1 MSPLLNSNSA
11 ADIAYKGALKMKDL
25 SGGCRCGAIRYSCFC
40 EPLAVS
46 YCYCRDCQKTSGG
59 PFCNYAVVP
68 AESVKLTQGMPRSH
82 RVIADSGNEVTRE
95 FCGICGAPLFAKNG
109 VVFVLAVGSLD
120 DPKQAK
126 PTIAIWLDSA
136 QPWAPIPNDVARF
149 NGNPPITLG
158 G

>member
-1 MSPLLNSNSA
+1 
-11 ADIAYKGALKMKDL
+11 MKDL
-25 SGGCRCGAIRYSCFC
+25 SGGCRCGTIRYSCFC

-68 AESVKLTQGMPRSH
+68 AESVKLTKGMPKSH
-82 RVIADSGNEVTRE
+82 RVVADSGNEVIRE

-120 DPKQAK
+120 DPNQAK

-136 QPWAPIPNDVARF
+136 QPWAPIPNDVTRF

>member
-1 MSPLLNSNSA
+1 
-11 ADIAYKGALKMKDL
+11 MKDL

-68 AESVKLTQGMPRSH
+68 AESVKLLHGMPKSY
-82 RVIADSGNEVTRE
+82 RVVADSGNEVTRE
-95 FCGICGAPLFAKNG
+95 FCGKCGSPLFAKNG

-120 DPKQAK
+120 EPKLVK

-136 QPWAPIPNDVARF
+136 QPWAPIASDVARF

-158 G
+158 E